1 MENEQEEQ
9 EPEEVP
15 INPLEFSEIKRIL
28 YYTLLSAEKQ
38 DELDKQLEALESK
51 KGTKEYFMM
60 IYK

>member
-28 YYTLLSAEKQ
+28 YYTLLSAEK
-38 DELDKQLEALESK
+38 
-51 KGTKEYFMM
+51 
-60 IYK
+60 